1 MSSILKKNYGF
12 NVNSCLYLDKFAA
25 SLQSQEF
32 VNESSKLIDSA
43 FPEYEKNM
51 YTAAG
56 LIIDY
61 ELSFWDTV
69 YKYSIISK

>member
-12 NVNSCLYLDKFAA
+12 NDNSCLYLDKFAS
-25 SLQSQEF
+25 SLEEEF

-43 FPEYEKNM
+43 FPQYEKNM
-51 YTAAG
+51 YTAAR

-61 ELSFWDTV
+61 ELYFWDTI
-69 YKYSIISK
+69 YKYSITSKW